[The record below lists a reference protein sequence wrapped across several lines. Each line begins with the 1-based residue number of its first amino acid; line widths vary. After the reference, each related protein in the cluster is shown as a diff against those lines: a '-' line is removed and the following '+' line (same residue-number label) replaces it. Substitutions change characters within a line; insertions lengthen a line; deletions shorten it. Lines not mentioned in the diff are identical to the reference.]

1 MRHVGIERKKSTATL
16 LLTAFESLPKT
27 AVKAL
32 AVEGEALLRFLEE
45 DAASF
50 DVRLAA

>member
-1 MRHVGIERKKSTATL
+1 MATL
-16 LLTAFESLPKT
+16 VLTPFESLPKT